1 MELYTT
7 DNSFGSTNFIGLLNS
22 GQLRSLSSSEK
33 QSYSVHMNGEV
44 STFGKTLKIHS
55 LSLQFKVLNLSCGRE
70 HTALLTEELEVYT
83 WGNGLS
89 GALGTG
95 LTDSVQS
102 PQKISLSQD
111 FNLINITCGG
121 WHTVLLSRYSAG
133 KNFLLVCGRNSEGQ
147 LGTGRF
153 NRELSPVRVQIP
165 EEILDIKAG
174 NNCTMVLS
182 ESKSIYMCGD
192 NRFGQLGLGHKRN
205 IFYFERLFI
214 EGVQDIA
221 CGNHSAAI
229 AANKVYVWGT
239 SSFGEYLRPTFI
251 SGILSAEKVFVGDSI
266 GAVIDNEKN
275 VWVWGGKAIVGGAVK
290 TEVRAEYLSLSCGM
304 NFFAV
309 SAPRSLLTPRRQERS
324 QTGCLKMPVTTPKNV
339 TQSPSI
345 KVKKA
350 FVYDVQS
357 SSLGGSVETPK
368 YNPGYRGFKDQS
380 PGKQREE
387 SKELKGKV
395 KDFQQENEKL
405 IESSKELSEKLY
417 RTSEQNVELTQELQN
432 LQKALEDKDSTIQQ
446 ILHKARSL
454 EEDQQ
459 ILLLESGKL
468 KETLKKLSADRERL
482 LKSFQSESELKF
494 YYEKCISDL
503 ERTRESE
510 TRDFIREIEKLKH
523 ENDSIQSII
532 FSMRE
537 ENSHLFSLK
546 SELEQDFLA
555 SQKKL
560 QSSEDTISSLEQK
573 IFLLQEQLNDLTSAN
588 HALYTNL
595 EKTIN
600 SSEKNQLV
608 IAQATNLHDVSDDQK
623 PSYNEEYDKTSD
635 FITNRKG
642 LSQQHQER
650 LMKIAAEK
658 MRVEDLDQELLSL
671 SSNSPVHRSSPIRV
685 HKKSFEDV
693 QNTIKNLKKN
703 RSSLYK
709 DVRGFNKVFRK

>member
-1 MELYTT
+1 MELYST
-7 DNSFGSTNFIGLLNS
+7 DNSFGSTNFIGLIDS
-22 GQLRSLSSSEK
+22 AQLRSLTSSEK
-33 QSYSVHMNGEV
+33 QSYSVHNDGEV
-44 STFGKTLKIHS
+44 STFGKNLKIHS

-70 HTALLTEELEVYT
+70 HTALLTEELEIFT
-83 WGNGLS
+83 WGNGQS

-95 LTDSVQS
+95 LTDTYTS

-121 WHTVLLSRYSAG
+121 WHTIILSRYSAG

-192 NRFGQLGLGHKRN
+192 NRFGQLGIGHKRN

-229 AANKVYVWGT
+229 AGSRVYVWGT
-239 SSFGEYLRPTFI
+239 SSFGEYLRPTVI
-251 SGILSAEKVFVGDSI
+251 SGILGAEKVFVGDSI
-266 GAVIDNEKN
+266 GAAIDNEKN
-275 VWVWGGKAIVGGAVK
+275 VWVWGGKASVGGAVK
-290 TEVRAEYLSLSCGM
+290 TEVKAEYLSLSCGM
-304 NFFAV
+304 NYFAL
-309 SAPRSLLTPRRQERS
+309 STQKSLITPRRKERS
-324 QTGCLKMPVTTPKNV
+324 QTGCLNLPLSTPKNL

-345 KVKKA
+345 KLKKV
-350 FVYDVQS
+350 FVYDGQNN
-357 SSLGGSVETPK
+357 SLGGSVETPK
-368 YNPGYRGFKDQS
+368 YNPGYRGFKEQS
-380 PGKQREE
+380 PGVRHE
-387 SKELKGKV
+387 SKELKEKIKG
-395 KDFQQENEKL
+395 FQQENEKL
-405 IESSKELSEKLY
+405 MENSREINEKLHK
-417 RTSEQNVELTQELQN
+417 TSEQNLELTQEILN
-432 LQKALEDKDSTIQQ
+432 LQKALEDKDTTIQQ
-446 ILHKARSL
+446 ISHKARNL

-482 LKSFQSESELKF
+482 LKSFQSESEIKF

-503 ERTRESE
+503 EKTRESE
-510 TRDFIREIEKLKH
+510 TRDFIREIEKLNH
-523 ENDSIQSII
+523 ENHSIQSII
-532 FSMRE
+532 FSLRE
-537 ENSHLFSLK
+537 ENSHLFSSK
-546 SELEQDFLA
+546 SELEQEFSA

-560 QSSEDTISSLEQK
+560 RTSEDTISSLEQK

-600 SSEKNQLV
+600 SSEKNQ
-608 IAQATNLHDVSDDQK
+608 IAFAQVPNTDEVSDDQR
-623 PSYNEEYDKTSD
+623 PNYNEEYEKNNE
-635 FITNRKG
+635 FVTNRKG

-658 MRVEDLDQELLSL
+658 MKVEELDQELLSL

-709 DVRGFNKVFRK
+709 EVRGFNKVFRK